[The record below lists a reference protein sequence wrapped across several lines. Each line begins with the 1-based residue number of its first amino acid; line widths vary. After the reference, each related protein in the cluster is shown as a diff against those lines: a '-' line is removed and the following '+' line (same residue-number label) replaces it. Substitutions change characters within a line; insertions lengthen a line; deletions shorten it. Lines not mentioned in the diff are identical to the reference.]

1 MHFGGLLKIECC
13 TIPAGF
19 ANWLMVECFDPEMLE
34 LVLPGKGRISVT
46 MQSVAD
52 I

>member
-19 ANWLMVECFDPEMLE
+19 VNWLMVECFDPETSE
-34 LVLPGKGRISVT
+34 LVLPGRGRISVT